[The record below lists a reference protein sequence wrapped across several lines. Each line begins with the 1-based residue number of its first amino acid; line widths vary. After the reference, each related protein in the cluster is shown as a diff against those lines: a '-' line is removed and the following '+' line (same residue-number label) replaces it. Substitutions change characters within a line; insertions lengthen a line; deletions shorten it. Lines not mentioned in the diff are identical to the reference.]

1 MPGQRSHDWRK
12 VKATLSDDFV
22 IGGYT
27 QGYGSR
33 AHSFGALLLGYYDEN
48 DALVYAGHVGS
59 GFDDP
64 VLAEL
69 RESWILSLLISARS
83 IRRRR

>member
-1 MPGQRSHDWRK
+1 MAKRRDSIYMPGQRSHDWQK

-27 QGYGSR
+27 QGYGNR

-48 DALVYAGHVGS
+48 DALIYAGHVGS

-69 RESWILSLLISARS
+69 KGKLDCYRYG
-83 IRRRR
+83 